1 MSELHAFV
9 TTANSFEGYRVVRN
23 LGVVRGVTVRSRSM
37 FGTMGAGFQTIVG
50 GRISLFVELAE
61 KTRMEAYEIMVQHAA
76 DAGAN
81 AILAMRYDAS
91 EVMSGVTE
99 VIAYGT
105 AVWIEAV

>member
-1 MSELHAFV
+1 MSDLHAFV
-9 TTANSFEGYRVVRN
+9 TTANSFDGFRVVKN

-37 FGTMGAGFQTIVG
+37 LGTIGASFQTMAG
-50 GRISLFVELAE
+50 GRITLFVELAE
-61 KTRMEAYEIMVQHAA
+61 KTRLEAYEIMVQHAA

-91 EVMSGVTE
+91 EVMSGTTE